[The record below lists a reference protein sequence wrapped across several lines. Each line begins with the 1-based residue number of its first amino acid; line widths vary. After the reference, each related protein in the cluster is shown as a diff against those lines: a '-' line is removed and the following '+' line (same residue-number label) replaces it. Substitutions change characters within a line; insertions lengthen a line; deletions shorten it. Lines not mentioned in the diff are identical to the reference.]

1 MIFNIQR
8 WSLHDG
14 SGIRSTVF
22 FKGCPLRCRW
32 CSNPESWAFERQILY
47 WHERCAECGKCVE
60 SCGAGACR
68 MEGGRLIY
76 DRDCCTGCGTCVKV
90 CPNSARELVGEELT
104 VEKIVD
110 VLIRDAIFYRSSG
123 GGVTFS
129 GGEPMAQPELL
140 RKLVTTCF
148 DAGISTAVETSGFFD
163 YENVADIFEYIDEV
177 YIDLKQTHESTH
189 KDLTGVSNRIIIEN
203 ILRIDK
209 AGYSVCLRVPLVK
222 LLNDTEENVVGIINL
237 CQNMQNLKSVE
248 LLSYHDFGSSKYA
261 ALGQHYD
268 FAMASPDQPKIER
281 IANSLQAAGIVCTHS

>member
-14 SGIRSTVF
+14 PGIRSTVF

-47 WHERCAECGKCVE
+47 FHDTCAECGKCVD
-60 SCGAGACR
+60 SCVAGANSI
-68 MEGGRLIY
+68 ENGRLMY
-76 DRDCCTGCGTCVKV
+76 ERDRCTGCGTCAKI
-90 CPNSARELVGEELT
+90 CPNLGRELVGEELT
-104 VEKIVD
+104 AEGIVD
-110 VLIRDAIFYRSSG
+110 VLIRDAVFYRSSG

-163 YENVADIFEYIDEV
+163 YENVADIFEYIDEIF
-177 YIDLKQTHESTH
+177 IDLKHTDENTHRE
-189 KDLTGVSNRIIIEN
+189 LTGVSNQLIIEN

-209 AGYSVCLRVPLVK
+209 AGYSIRLRVPLVK
-222 LLNDTEENVVGIINL
+222 SLNDTEENVEGIIKL

-248 LLSYHDFGSSKYA
+248 LLSYHNYGSSKYA

-268 FAMASPDQPKIER
+268 FAMASPNQPTIDR
-281 IANSLQAAGIVCTHS
+281 IMKSLESAGIVCTHS